1 MGHASQFADRQG
13 KGRIGPFRLSAGRIA
28 GCALGVVALSPP
40 ALPAAAPADL
50 AAAAKSII
58 DKHCTACHGQA
69 RMSGLDLR
77 SAASALA
84 GGQRGPAVIPGDA
97 AGSLLLRAVKGTA
110 ELSMPPG
117 DSRLSDRQ
125 IDDLADWINAGAA
138 WPEIDAGGE
147 TRAWWSF
154 TRPVR
159 PAVPEL
165 GDDEWVRNPID
176 AFVLAKLFEQG
187 LRPAEP
193 AARSALA
200 RRAYFDLH
208 GLPPTPDAVRE
219 FVEDQ
224 SPDAYEKLIARLLES
239 DRYGERWGRYWLD
252 LVRYADTSGFETD
265 HFYTTAWRYRDYV
278 IESFNRDKPYTEFVR
293 EQVAADELW
302 PTDMDLEGTLSLPEE
317 KRRNVRRRIGTS
329 LFTLGAFPIEYT
341 YYGDL
346 YRAEWRAEAIDTIG
360 SALLGLTIECAR
372 CHDHKS
378 DPISQREYY
387 GLTAFFAG
395 SVETQVP
402 LVSLFDVQTSTRSF
416 PLLEQARI
424 LKRMAKGAPKNL
436 SPQERSAML
445 ERLGEAYLNAPEPY
459 ASAKVLGHEE
469 TVPETYVLS
478 HGDFRQRGELV
489 KPGFPAALP
498 DGPPLEEPEGVR
510 FVPRRRAALA
520 EWLTSD
526 QQPLLGRVMV
536 NRIWQ
541 HHFGRGLVR
550 TPNDFGRHGEAPTH
564 PALLDWLA
572 LEFADSG
579 WSIKAMHRQMMLS
592 STYRSASVAREGSL
606 AGDPDNRL
614 LGRMNRRRL
623 DADAIRDSILAVSG
637 ALNLKMG
644 GVGVIPPL
652 TSEEILAARTPRM
665 WPANPDPS
673 EHVRRSVYL
682 QVKRSM
688 TVPML
693 QIFDAPDTARSCARR
708 ETSTVAPQALAM
720 MNSSFVLEQADHFA
734 ARLRELAGDEL
745 GNQVEAGWAL
755 ALGRAPTGAEHQTAL
770 EFLRRN
776 SLPQLCLMLFN
787 MNEFVYVD

>member
-1 MGHASQFADRQG
+1 MGHPSQFADRQS
-13 KGRIGPFRLSAGRIA
+13 KGHIGSFKLSAGRIA
-28 GCALGVVALSPP
+28 SYAFGTVVLSLPS
-40 ALPAAAPADL
+40 LPATAPNDL
-50 AAAAKSII
+50 AEAATSII
-58 DKHCTACHGQA
+58 KTHCTACHGQA

-84 GGQRGPAVIPGDA
+84 GGTRGPAVIAGDA
-97 AGSLLLRAVKGTA
+97 ATSLLVRAVRGTA

-117 DSRLSDRQ
+117 DSKLSDQQ
-125 IDDLADWINAGAA
+125 IDALADWINAGAP
-138 WPEIDAGGE
+138 WPETDAGDE
-147 TRAWWSF
+147 THTWWSF
-154 TRPVR
+154 KRPVR
-159 PAVPEL
+159 PALPDLV
-165 GDDEWVRNPID
+165 GDDWVRNPID
-176 AFVLAKLFEQG
+176 AFVLAKLNEQG

-193 AARSALA
+193 AARSVLA

-208 GLPPTPDAVRE
+208 GLPPTPEAVRE

-224 SPDAYEKLIARLLES
+224 SPDAYEKLIDRLLES
-239 DRYGERWGRYWLD
+239 ERYGERWGRYWLD

-278 IESFNRDKPYTEFVR
+278 IESFNRDKPFTTFVR
-293 EQVAADELW
+293 EQIAADELW
-302 PTDMDLEGTLSLPEE
+302 PTDMDLEGTLELPEE
-317 KRRNVRRRIGTS
+317 KRRNVHRRIGTS
-329 LFTLGAFPIEYT
+329 LFTLGAFPVEYT

-346 YRAEWRAEAIDTIG
+346 YRAEWRAEAIDAIG
-360 SALLGLTIECAR
+360 SAFLGLTLECAR

-395 SVETQVP
+395 SAETQVP
-402 LVSLFDVQTSTRSF
+402 LVSLFDLQTNTRAF
-416 PLLEQARI
+416 PLLEQARV
-424 LKRMAKGAPKNL
+424 LKRMAKATQRDL
-436 SPQERSAML
+436 SPQQRNEML
-445 ERLGEAYLNAPEPY
+445 QRLGEAYLNAPEPY

-469 TVPETYVLS
+469 TVPETYVLA
-478 HGDFRQRGELV
+478 HGDFRQQGELV

-498 DGPPLEEPEGVR
+498 DGPPLDEPEGVR

-536 NRIWQ
+536 NRMWQ

-550 TPNDFGRHGEAPTH
+550 TPNEFGRHGEAPTH
-564 PALLDWLA
+564 PELLDWLA
-572 LEFADSG
+572 LEFEGSD
-579 WSIKAMHRQMMLS
+579 WSIKAMHRQIMLS
-592 STYRSASVAREGSL
+592 STYRSASVASERSI
-606 AGDPDNRL
+606 ARDPDNRL

-623 DADAIRDSILAVSG
+623 DADAIRDSILAVAG
-637 ALNLKMG
+637 TLNLKMG

-688 TVPML
+688 AVPML

-734 ARLRELAGDEL
+734 ARLRDLGGDEL
-745 GNQVEAGWAL
+745 GSQVDAGWAL
-755 ALGRAPTGAEHQTAL
+755 ALGRGPTDAERQTAL
-770 EFLRRN
+770 DFLERN